1 MNFAAKIIL
10 GGAIAASVGVVG
22 VRAGRECC
30 VTHGAH
36 ADGAKQLDGAT
47 QQVVLIVEGMHCA
60 TCPITVRVTLERL
73 DGVKSAKVSM
83 KEGKA
88 FVDYDPTKVTPDRMA
103 KAVTDAGYPT
113 KVATDVK
120 GL

>member
-1 MNFAAKIIL
+1 MKLAAKTIL
-10 GGAIAASVGVVG
+10 GAVITASVAIVG
-22 VRAGRECC
+22 ARVGRECC
-30 VTHGAH
+30 VTPVAR
-36 ADGAKQLDGAT
+36 ADGAQRVKGNA
-47 QQVVLIVEGMHCA
+47 QQIVLIVEGMHCA

>member
-1 MNFAAKIIL
+1 MNLAAKTIL
-10 GGAIAASVGVVG
+10 GAVITASVAVVG
-22 VRAGRECC
+22 SRVGRECC
-30 VTHGAH
+30 ATHEVR
-36 ADGAKQLDGAT
+36 ADSAQQVKGDM

-60 TCPITVRVTLERL
+60 TCPITVRVTLEKL

-83 KEGKA
+83 KEAKA

-113 KVATDVK
+113 RVATDVK
-120 GL
+120 GS